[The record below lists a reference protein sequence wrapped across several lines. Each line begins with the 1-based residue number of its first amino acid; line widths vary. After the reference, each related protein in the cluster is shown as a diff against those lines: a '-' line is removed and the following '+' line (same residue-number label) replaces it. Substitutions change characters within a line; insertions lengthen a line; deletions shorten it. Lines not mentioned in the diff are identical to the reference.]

1 VFKEIKSITFMDWR
15 LDTAGLFYLCND
27 NKVYSLLL
35 SDVPKKQIILSD
47 INKKTKLT
55 KLV

>member
-1 VFKEIKSITFMDWR
+1 VFKEIKSITFMAWR

-27 NKVYSLLL
+27 NKVYSLIL
-35 SDVPKKQIILSD
+35 SDIPKKQIILTD
-47 INKKTKLT
+47 KNKKTKLN